1 MRIILRNLFTTLR
14 RFRLASCLNIIGLA
28 VAFAAFL
35 VIMAELRYDFTYNTC
50 YKNYKQLYRLE
61 ISPDSVTHNVLV
73 GRNWEQFIRE
83 GFPQVETMSLR
94 MEHAVLGQYLLIERN
109 GGLLGFSEQGHLVS
123 PNFPEVFD
131 FEMLEGKNNA
141 LFTPGSVLIP
151 QCMAEK
157 WWPGESA
164 MGKKITFADK
174 DSTLMVN
181 GVYKDLPENGMV
193 RNVIYHS
200 IHPDKWSP
208 WDGWNYNY
216 QMFITLKPG
225 TDKVQLEKLIYD
237 YVQRMDVPAWIKEY
251 KGIRLMPI
259 RDIYFDSEVT
269 FDTADKGS
277 RTSSSLMLA
286 IALLIIGIATVNYIN
301 FATSLTPLRIKS
313 INTQKVLGNPV
324 GSIRLTLLAEAIGI
338 SLMAYGVSLLIIW
351 HLWMAGFTSLLNANL
366 AFSANG
372 TLFLLGAVFAL
383 AVGGLAGIYP
393 AFYSTSLPPA
403 LALKGSFGMSQSGR
417 RIRISL
423 ISFQFVISF
432 ILIVGALFLNL
443 QNRFIR
449 NMDLGY
455 QGREVLV
462 ADMGSLLDTEE
473 KFNLFKNKMAESPQ
487 VKQIARTQFQFGSGG
502 AQRNGLY
509 LGENLAMFDYLPV
522 DAGLLKTL
530 SIQLKDGRDFYEEDT
545 HTPGNKLIIN
555 DAAAQKY
562 GLKVGEVISFGT
574 IVGIMENIHFKS
586 LHHSNMD
593 PLVFVVSGQG
603 RRMMGM
609 PFTYMTVT
617 GNSQSVVE
625 HLKKCVAEIDPTYPL
640 SVSFFDEVF
649 ATVYER
655 DYKVVDLITVF
666 SLIAVILSIMGVFGL
681 VVFEAQYRRKE
692 IAVRRIMG
700 ATISGL
706 LWMFNQKYIRITVVC
721 FVIACP
727 VAFYGVVRWLDTFQ
741 YRTPVYV
748 WVFLAAFLI
757 VLLITILTVTSQLWR
772 AANENPARSL
782 KSE

>member
-14 RFRLASCLNIIGLA
+14 RFRLASFLNIIGLA

-61 ISPDSVTHNVLV
+61 VSSDSLEYNVVV
-73 GRNWEQFIRE
+73 GRNWERFIRE

-94 MEHAVLGQYLLIERN
+94 MEYATLGEYIQVERN
-109 GGLLGFSEQGHLVS
+109 GELLGFSEQGHLVS
-123 PNFPEVFD
+123 PNFPQVFD
-131 FEMLEGKNNA
+131 FTMSEGNSNA
-141 LFTPGSVLIP
+141 LFTPGCVLIP
-151 QCMAEK
+151 RSMAEK

-164 MGKKITFADK
+164 MGKKITFADQ
-174 DSTLMVN
+174 DSTLIVN

-193 RNVIYHS
+193 RNVIYYP

-225 TDKVQLEKLIYD
+225 TDKAQLEKLIYD
-237 YVQRMDVPAWIKEY
+237 YVQRMDVPSWIKDY
-251 KGIRLMPI
+251 KVIRLMPI
-259 RDIYFDSEVT
+259 QDIYFDTLVT
-269 FDTADKGS
+269 FDSADKGN
-277 RTSSSLMLA
+277 RTTSALMLV

-313 INTQKVLGNPV
+313 INTQKVLGNPL
-324 GSIRLTLLAEAIGI
+324 GTIRLTLLAEAIGI
-338 SLMAYGVSLLIIW
+338 SLMAYGISLLIIW
-351 HLWMAGFTSLLNANL
+351 HLWLAGFTSLLNANL
-366 AFSANG
+366 AFSENG
-372 TLFLLGAVFAL
+372 MLFLLGAVFAF
-383 AVGGLAGIYP
+383 AVGALAGIYP

-403 LALKGSFGMSQSGR
+403 LALKGSFGMSSSGR

-423 ISFQFVISF
+423 ISFQFMISF
-432 ILIVGALFLNL
+432 ILIIGALFLNL
-443 QNRFIR
+443 QNRFVR

-455 QGREVLV
+455 QGNEVLV
-462 ADMGSLLDTEE
+462 ADLGRLLLSED
-473 KFNLFKNKMAESPQ
+473 KFNLFKNKMAENPQ
-487 VKQIARTQFQFGSGG
+487 VKQISQTQFQFGTGG
-502 AQRNGLY
+502 AQRNGFY
-509 LGENLAMFDYLPV
+509 QGENLAMFDYLPV
-522 DAGLLKTL
+522 AVGLLKTL
-530 SIQLKDGRDFYEEDT
+530 RIQLKDGRDFYEEDT
-545 HTPGNKLIIN
+545 RTPGDKLIIN

-562 GLKVGEVISFGT
+562 GLKVGEVIPMGT

-593 PLVFVVSGQG
+593 PLMFAVFGQG
-603 RRMMGM
+603 RRMVL
-609 PFTYMTVT
+609 PFTYITVT
-617 GNSQSVVE
+617 GDSQNAVE
-625 HLKKCVAEIDPTYPL
+625 HLKKCVMEIDPAYPL

-655 DYKVVDLITVF
+655 DRKVVDLITIF
-666 SLIAVILSIMGVFGL
+666 SLIAVILSIMGVFGM

-700 ATISGL
+700 STISGL

-727 VAFYGVVRWLDTFQ
+727 VAYYGVVRWLDAFQ
-741 YRTPVYV
+741 YRTPVYA
-748 WVFLAAFLI
+748 WVFLFAFLL
-757 VLLITILTVTSQLWR
+757 VLLITVLTVTSQLWR
-772 AANENPARSL
+772 TANENPARSL